1 MIQSEWDSPEQNYIY
16 FIFAGRW
23 NWDELGLALVEADQ
37 MAASVKRPLCY
48 VLHLF
53 DEVARRH
60 VPPHILANTAR
71 VKSRMPPNVVKV
83 IIVNAS
89 SVTFGIMSV
98 VFRLSPDLS
107 TFYGFAPTMEDAERI
122 AALKSQTHNNL

>member
-1 MIQSEWDSPEQNYIY
+1 MGVAMAD
-16 FIFAGRW
+16 
-23 NWDELGLALVEADQ
+23 ADQ
-37 MAASVKRPLCY
+37 MVASVKRPLCY
-48 VLHLF
+48 VFHLF

-60 VPPHILANTAR
+60 VPPHILANATR
-71 VKSRMPPNVVKV
+71 GKSRVPPNVVKI

-107 TFYGFAPTMEDAERI
+107 TFYVFASTMEDAQRI
-122 AALKSQTHNNL
+122 ASLKDQTHNNL

>member
-1 MIQSEWDSPEQNYIY
+1 MIQSEWDSPEHNYIY

-23 NWDELGLALVEADQ
+23 NWDELGIALDDADQ
-37 MAASVKRPLCY
+37 MACSVKRPICY

-60 VPPHILANTAR
+60 VPPHILANAAKG
-71 VKSRMPPNVVKV
+71 KSRMPPNVIKA

-107 TFYGFAPTMEDAERI
+107 TFYVFAPTMEDAERI
-122 AALKSQTHNNL
+122 ADLGRSNNNL